1 MRWKNNAAKLA
12 FVLSGAAILSFG
24 LYNVHSQSAITEGG
38 VLGMTLLLQHWLGI
52 SPSIS
57 GFIMDASCYLLGF
70 RYLGKGFLKTSLV
83 ASCGFSLFYRI
94 YEQFPPVLPSLAQ
107 HPPAA
112 ALLGGLF
119 VGIGVGLVVRV
130 GGASGGDDAL
140 AMVISKTTKL
150 AISKAYLF
158 TDLVVLGLS
167 LTYIPLQQIACSL
180 VTVTISSYLIGFVC
194 RFGHKEEEYLDAETA
209 QLAPSAQT
217 E

>member
-1 MRWKNNAAKLA
+1 M
-12 FVLSGAAILSFG
+12 
-24 LYNVHSQSAITEGG
+24 
-38 VLGMTLLLQHWLGI
+38 
-52 SPSIS
+52 
-57 GFIMDASCYLLGF
+57 
-70 RYLGKGFLKTSLV
+70 
-83 ASCGFSLFYRI
+83 
-94 YEQFPPVLPSLAQ
+94 
-107 HPPAA
+107 
-112 ALLGGLF
+112 
-119 VGIGVGLVVRV
+119 
-130 GGASGGDDAL
+130 